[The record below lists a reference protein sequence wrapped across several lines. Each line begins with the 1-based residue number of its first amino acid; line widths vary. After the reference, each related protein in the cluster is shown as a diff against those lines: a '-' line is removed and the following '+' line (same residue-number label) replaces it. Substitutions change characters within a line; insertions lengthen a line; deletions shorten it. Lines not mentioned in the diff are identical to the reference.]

1 MAKPRGHDW
10 LPDEMTALR
19 AFGVDVLVCALTAN
33 ELHDTGL
40 ADEPAVARGTG
51 LDFVAIPI
59 PDRRV
64 PDLHTILPT
73 LQRLAAM
80 LRDGK
85 HIVTHCRF
93 GIGRY
98 SLLAASLLILNGTDP
113 DTAWHQL
120 QQARE
125 LPIPDTAEQRA
136 WTNSLT
142 KHRPA

>member
-1 MAKPRGHDW
+1 MQPTLYTASSSGPGRVSIMAKPRGHDW

-73 LQRLAAM
+73 PVSGSAQAQD
-80 LRDGK
+80 RDRSA
-85 HIVTHCRF
+85 TSR
-93 GIGRY
+93 GRRRVPCGC
-98 SLLAASLLILNGTDP
+98 SGSGF
-113 DTAWHQL
+113 
-120 QQARE
+120 
-125 LPIPDTAEQRA
+125 
-136 WTNSLT
+136 S
-142 KHRPA
+142 RPRGGAH